1 MRSQVKLLI
10 GSRGVLNLCSSPAA
24 GSAASFSILHS
35 KSQMHFFLIFAFF
48 HLIYFTF
55 VFPHLHIF
63 SKPRSSIL
71 APRVPFSLSP
81 CLFYSLS
88 SSCLHWLP
96 SFDKLNIQ
104 ELKNLTKFTLN
115 KQTSLFYKNNLNMFQ
130 GIC

>member
-1 MRSQVKLLI
+1 MRSQVKLLL

-35 KSQMHFFLIFAFF
+35 KSQMHSFSSLHFSPHIFS
-48 HLIYFTF
+48 IC
-55 VFPHLHIF
+55 FPSFAYF

-130 GIC
+130 GIF